1 MIYIND
7 NKCFKCC
14 LVRYLYS
21 TGLNSARIIKVDKNS
36 TREIAF
42 KDIRFPVKIGDIHK
56 IE

>member
-14 LVRYLYS
+14 LVKYLHS
-21 TGLNSARIIKVDKNS
+21 TDLNSARIIKVDKNT

-42 KDIRFPVKIGDIHK
+42 KDMTFPVKIGDIHK